1 MTLAE
6 LFDTCNTGEGY
17 NQTAKRVDWKIVDGI
32 MFFRQSVEREDW
44 IRNLLAAI
52 PIVVWLKGFE
62 IVPLGAWLT
71 FLEVRKIAGARVTGY
86 VGYSQGGWPA
96 VYASRLY
103 SRPAIVFG
111 CPRSTLCPGKY
122 KDVTA
127 YTNPGDVVTTLPPWA
142 NEAGEVVMLGGYA
155 ERPDDCPVLEWASG
169 HSPDEYRQRL
179 V

>member
-1 MTLAE
+1 MTLLK
-6 LFDTCNTGEGY
+6 LFNTCCTGTGY
-17 NQTAKRVDWKIVDGI
+17 TQTARRVDWKIVDGI

-71 FLEVRKIAGARVTGY
+71 FLDVRKIAGSRVTGY

-103 SRPAIVFG
+103 GRPAIVFG
-111 CPRSTLCPGKY
+111 CPRSTLFPWRY
-122 KDVTA
+122 KEVTA
-127 YTNPGDVVTTLPPWA
+127 YKNPCDVVTTLPPWA
-142 NEAGEVVMLGGYA
+142 KEAGEVITLEGNA
-155 ERPDDCPVLEWASG
+155 ERPDDCPLAEWITG

-179 V
+179 G

>member
-1 MTLAE
+1 MTLLE
-6 LFDTCNTGEGY
+6 LFNTCCTGTGY
-17 NQTAKRVDWKIVDGI
+17 TQTAKRVDWKIVDGI

-44 IRNLLAAI
+44 IRNFLAAI
-52 PIVVWLKGFE
+52 PIVVWLNGFE

-103 SRPAIVFG
+103 NRPAIVFG
-111 CPRSTLCPGKY
+111 CPRSTLWPGKY
-122 KDVTA
+122 RDVTA
-127 YTNPGDVVTTLPPWA
+127 YKNPGDIVTKLPPWA
-142 NEAGEVVMLGGYA
+142 KQAGDVLVLVRSA
-155 ERPDDCPVLEWASG
+155 ERPIDVPLSEWITG